1 MNQTWKSNKTSN
13 FGPDFGRFGPILG
26 SHFLWVLPLLVIR
39 HCSKLSSY
47 VIQKKTDAPNL
58 RKWQKKL
65 NLRPNFGLLD
75 PNLGPKIGLTSSSS
89 NILIGLTSSSSN
101 IVASYNCMQFQGQLM
116 NQTWENGNKPS
127 FKTNFGPFGP
137 FGPNL
142 GPKNIFHQFYL
153 YYMLE
158 IAASYHCMQFQG
170 KPMNQ
175 TWENGR
181 KSSVRL
187 KFGPLRPKFSPKT
200 FFVGFSS
207 TRCYALL

>member
-1 MNQTWKSNKTSN
+1 MAINLVS
-13 FGPDFGRFGPILG
+13 RPILA
-26 SHFLWVLPLLVIR
+26 PLAQIWA
-39 HCSKLSSY
+39 
-47 VIQKKTDAPNL
+47 QK
-58 RKWQKKL
+58 
-65 NLRPNFGLLD
+65 
-75 PNLGPKIGLTSSSS
+75 I
-89 NILIGLTSSSSN
+89 
-101 IVASYNCMQFQGQLM
+101 
-116 NQTWENGNKPS
+116 
-127 FKTNFGPFGP
+127 
-137 FGPNL
+137 
-142 GPKNIFHQFYL
+142 IFHQFYL

-187 KFGPLRPKFSPKT
+187 KFGPLQSKFSPKT

>member
-1 MNQTWKSNKTSN
+1 M
-13 FGPDFGRFGPILG
+13 D
-26 SHFLWVLPLLVIR
+26 
-39 HCSKLSSY
+39 
-47 VIQKKTDAPNL
+47 
-58 RKWQKKL
+58 KKL
-65 NLRPNFGLLD
+65 NFRPNFGLFD
-75 PNLGPKIGLTSSSS
+75 PNLGPKIF
-89 NILIGLTSSSSN
+89 LIGLTSSSSN
-101 IVASYNCMQFQGQLM
+101 IVASYNCMQFQGKLM

-127 FKTNFGPFGP
+127 FKTNFGP

-170 KPMNQ
+170 KSMNQ
-175 TWENGR
+175 TWENGQ

-187 KFGPLRPKFSPKT
+187 KFGPLQPKFSPKT

-207 TRCYALL
+207 TRCYALLLAIIVCYFKEN